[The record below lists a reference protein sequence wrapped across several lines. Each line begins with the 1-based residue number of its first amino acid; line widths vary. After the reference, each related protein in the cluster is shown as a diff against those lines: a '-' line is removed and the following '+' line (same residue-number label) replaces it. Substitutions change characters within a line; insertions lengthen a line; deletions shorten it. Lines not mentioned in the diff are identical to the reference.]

1 MSYKS
6 RSASRRNGRKMLRKA
21 SRKSAS
27 RRRKMTPE
35 DILAELIWQVVS
47 RIIMAIILGYWSFSL
62 LMN

>member
-35 DILAELIWQVVS
+35 DILAELI
-47 RIIMAIILGYWSFSL
+47 
-62 LMN
+62 